1 MPSNHTK
8 SLARII
14 NLVPG
19 TPVRLTFNE
28 LDPTAHVGCHSILF
42 ERDDPNDT
50 GLIYIGVSPTM
61 NRTTLVDVIAILPA
75 PSTGALPSINITLD
89 PGHNALDAKDYWID
103 ADEAGD
109 SILGSYVVG

>member
-1 MPSNHTK
+1 MASNHTK

-14 NLVPG
+14 NIVPG
-19 TPVRLTFNE
+19 TPVRITFNE
-28 LDPTAHVGCHSILF
+28 VDPTERILCHSILF

-61 NRTTLVDVIAILPA
+61 DRTTLVDVVGILPA

-89 PGHNALDAKDYWID
+89 PGHNALDCRDFWID